1 MGASRSERL
10 GLDRRKGVSV
20 TPAGVRNLST
30 SSPVRQA
37 VAPPV
42 RAPFPRRFEV
52 QCVDVHPVRCSVT
65 FRSSSYEES
74 VALARAHGASVHG
87 FTPEWYSAER
97 LASMAREVT
106 G

>member
-1 MGASRSERL
+1 
-10 GLDRRKGVSV
+10 V
-20 TPAGVRNLST
+20 TPAGVSNPST
-30 SSPVRQA
+30 PPPVRQNS
-37 VAPPV
+37 APPA

-52 QCVDVHPVRCSVT
+52 QCDDVHPVRCDVT

-74 VALARAHGASVHG
+74 VARACAHGASVHG

-97 LASMAREVT
+97 LASIAREVT